1 MFGKNMSAEK
11 SDRSFC
17 RYTGCIDGSRSR
29 EHKAGCCCRK
39 RERKVL
45 ADRVRRQNIICYRYT
60 RAVVEKYNSNESLFL
75 KMMLSISIGYI
86 ILKMLLNVFLRIAKP
101 ESYLSFVWDIWQKK
115 CGRMQL
121 TLLV

>member
-1 MFGKNMSAEK
+1 MTDLFVDIPDVLMEAEAENIK
-11 SDRSFC
+11 LDAVV
-17 RYTGCIDGSRSR
+17 
-29 EHKAGCCCRK
+29 EK